1 MMFSI
6 ITIIQQISIETDV
19 KFEDVWQM
27 LFDYGYCDQFA
38 NLSDEVKEL
47 YDLK

>member
-1 MMFSI
+1 MVSI
-6 ITIIQQISIETDV
+6 IQIIKKISIETDV
-19 KFEDVWQM
+19 KFEDIWQM
-27 LFDYGYCDQFA
+27 LFDYGYCDKFA

>member
-1 MMFSI
+1 MYSI
-6 ITIIQQISIETDV
+6 IKIIQQISKETNIG
-19 KFEDVWQM
+19 FEDVLQI